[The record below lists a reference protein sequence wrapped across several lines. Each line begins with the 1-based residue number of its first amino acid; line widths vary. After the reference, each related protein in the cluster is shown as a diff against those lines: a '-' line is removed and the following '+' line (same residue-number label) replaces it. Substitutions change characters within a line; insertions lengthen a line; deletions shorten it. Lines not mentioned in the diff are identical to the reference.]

1 MRGGG
6 RTGHAPAEIHGHSL
20 QRRRRPRDDDD
31 VDVFVFRALAPEV
44 GLMVEVGG
52 ADAAA
57 ALATA
62 ACKLHTRPTSEPTGG
77 DRVSRA
83 VHRARVCDSFVVARR
98 DDRDETRGDQRASR
112 RRRRILRRD
121 VPGANVPGT
130 HSGDVSRTRGERAWG
145 DAVG

>member
-20 QRRRRPRDDDD
+20 NAAAARDDDD
-31 VDVFVFRALAPEV
+31 VDVFVFPALAPEV

-62 ACKLHTRPTSEPTGG
+62 ACKLTHTPY
-77 DRVSRA
+77 V
-83 VHRARVCDSFVVARR
+83 
-98 DDRDETRGDQRASR
+98 
-112 RRRRILRRD
+112 
-121 VPGANVPGT
+121 
-130 HSGDVSRTRGERAWG
+130 
-145 DAVG
+145 